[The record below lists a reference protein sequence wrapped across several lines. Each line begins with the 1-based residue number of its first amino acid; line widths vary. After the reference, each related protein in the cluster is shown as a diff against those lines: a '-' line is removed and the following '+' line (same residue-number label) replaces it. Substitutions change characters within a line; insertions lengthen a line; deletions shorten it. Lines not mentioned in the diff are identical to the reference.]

1 MQSHNKLR
9 LKMFKD
15 LLLFFILFFT
25 SFIAIYPSKKEK
37 TNLIDYCYSL
47 EKILL
52 RNSLEKSKNVSKK
65 YKIFAKDITFY
76 STQKTKGAFVNKI
89 IDQYKIS
96 KKSYFMNFV
105 PNQFFCFSGYW
116 IEEINPGTFQSI
128 FYKKS
133 NQKINQYKN
142 IKKEVDE
149 LIKNIDYQHEFIKNN
164 LNDFF

>member
-1 MQSHNKLR
+1 
-9 LKMFKD
+9 MFKN
-15 LLLFFILFFT
+15 LLLTLILFFT

-37 TNLIDYCYSL
+37 TNLIDYCYCL

-52 RNSLEKSKNVSKK
+52 RNSLQKSKNVSNK
-65 YKIFAKDITFY
+65 YKDFAKDISFLG
-76 STQKTKGAFVNKI
+76 SQKTKGTFVNQI

-96 KKSYFMNFV
+96 KKSNFINFV
-105 PNQFFCFSGYW
+105 PNQIYCFAGYW

-128 FYKKS
+128 FYKKGK
-133 NQKINQYKN
+133 QKINQYKN

-149 LIKNIDYQHEFIKNN
+149 VIKDIDYEYESIKKN